1 MPQIMESQNSF
12 RKKNGSES
20 LKGLHLYGF
29 YLVILHLGVRLTF
42 VKYKIQQKQKVFAKT
57 FISIICF
64 YTHREYVNTS
74 AVSHRV

>member
-1 MPQIMESQNSF
+1 MLQIMESQNSF
-12 RKKNGSES
+12 QKKNSSES

-57 FISIICF
+57 LFVFIPVE
-64 YTHREYVNTS
+64 TT
-74 AVSHRV
+74 